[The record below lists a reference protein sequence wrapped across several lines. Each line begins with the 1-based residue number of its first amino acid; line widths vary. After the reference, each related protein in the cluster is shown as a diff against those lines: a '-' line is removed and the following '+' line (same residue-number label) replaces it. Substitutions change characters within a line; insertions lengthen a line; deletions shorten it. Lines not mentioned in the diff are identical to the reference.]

1 MKSLRKILEKRIINF
16 GPISISDFMIESNQN
31 PKFGYY
37 NTSFPF
43 GKNGDFVTAPEV
55 SQMFGELI
63 GLWIVDCWKKMGE
76 PKKFNIIELG
86 PGTGVLMQDTLK
98 TINLNQ
104 ECKKACKKIY
114 LLEISNKLKKFQKK
128 NLSKNNSNFLNKIQW
143 INNLEKV
150 ENSPFILIANE
161 FFDTLPIQQIELTQ
175 NGLRERL
182 VNFNNKKRFFY
193 FTLSNHPTLLEKF
206 LPNFSEKNIQIGQI
220 YEIPLQ
226 MIRVLDEIFKKINKI
241 KSFVLIIDY
250 IKKKTYGST
259 LKSIRNHKIVNP
271 LKHPGLADT
280 SVHVDFSLI
289 KKISKNFNLRYY
301 GPQTQRNFLIKL
313 GILERAK
320 ILNKNANLKQ
330 RKIINNGLDFL
341 INESKMG
348 KIFQIISISNCSLKT
363 PDGF

>member
-1 MKSLRKILEKRIINF
+1 MKSLRKILEKRIVNF

-43 GKNGDFVTAPEV
+43 GKKGDFITAPEV

-86 PGTGVLMQDTLK
+86 PGTGVLIIDALR

-104 ECKKACKKIY
+104 KCKKACKKIY
-114 LLEISNKLKKFQKK
+114 LLEISNKLRKFQKQ
-128 NLSKNNSNFLNKIQW
+128 NLSKNNCNFLNKIQW
-143 INNLEKV
+143 INNLEKI
-150 ENSPFILIANE
+150 EDSQFILIANE
-161 FFDTLPIQQIELTQ
+161 FFDALPIQQIELTQ
-175 NGLRERL
+175 KGWRERL
-182 VNFNNKKRFFY
+182 VNFNNKKNFFY

-206 LPNFSEKNIQIGQI
+206 LPIFLKKNIQIGQI
-220 YEIPLQ
+220 YEVPLQ
-226 MIRVLDEIFKKINKI
+226 MIRLLNEIFKKINKM
-241 KSFVLIIDY
+241 KSFILIIDY
-250 IKKKTYGST
+250 IKKKTYGNT
-259 LKSIRNHKIVNP
+259 LKSIRNHKIINP
-271 LKHPGLADT
+271 LKYPGLSDT

-289 KKISKNFNLRYY
+289 KKISKNFNLRCH
-301 GPQTQRNFLIKL
+301 GPQTQRNFLTKL

-330 RKIINNGLDFL
+330 RRIINNSLDFL
-341 INESKMG
+341 TNENKMG
-348 KIFQIISISNCSLKT
+348 KIFQIISISNCSVKN